1 MRKRIVSFTM
11 ALLLLLVMAGCSS
24 SDSTASDEYAAVEQE
39 LAQTSQA
46 LVEAEAQLTAV
57 TAERDALAADPGESA
72 DEPVGVA
79 LPSVA
84 AGALANYTDAVLAAD
99 GDAML
104 DYVTDDF
111 TFLSYGTDVQERE
124 FRADYVT
131 RNYGNFELE
140 VIGDQTVVGGGDT
153 YIVSTP
159 ERATTPAVVAGI
171 SVIRLVES
179 DGTWLVD
186 VHRFVGE

>member
-1 MRKRIVSFTM
+1 MREKII
-11 ALLLLLVMAGCSS
+11 LLTAVTLLLVAGCSS
-24 SDSTASDEYAAVEQE
+24 SDPTTSDEYAALEQDLAHANQTLADVESL
-39 LAQTSQA
+39 LAD
-46 LVEAEAQLTAV
+46 V
-57 TAERDALAADPGESA
+57 TAERAILVTEAGVLAFES
-72 DEPVGVA
+72 EGSA
-79 LPSVA
+79 LPPGA
-84 AGALANYTDAVLAAD
+84 AEALANYTDAVLAAD

-124 FRADYVT
+124 FRAGYVT

-159 ERATTPAVVAGI
+159 ERATTPAVAEGI
-171 SVIRLVES
+171 SVVRLVES

>member
-1 MRKRIVSFTM
+1 MRNEV
-11 ALLLLLVMAGCSS
+11 ALFAVALSLVAAGCSS
-24 SDSTASDEYAAVEQE
+24 SDSAASAETVELPEGAAE
-39 LAQTSQA
+39 
-46 LVEAEAQLTAV
+46 
-57 TAERDALAADPGESA
+57 
-72 DEPVGVA
+72 
-79 LPSVA
+79 
-84 AGALANYTDAVLAAD
+84 ALANYTDAVLAAD

-111 TFLSYGTDVQERE
+111 AFLSYGTDVQEGE

-131 RNYGNFELE
+131 RYYGNFEVE

-153 YIVSTP
+153 YIVSVP
-159 ERATTPAVVAGI
+159 ERATTPALAEGI

-179 DGTWLVD
+179 NGAWLVD

>member
-1 MRKRIVSFTM
+1 MRKRVVPFTV
-11 ALLLLLVMAGCSS
+11 ALLLLAMTGCSS
-24 SDSTASDEYAAVEQE
+24 SDPTASDEYAVTEQE

-46 LVEAEAQLTAV
+46 LVETEALLDTV
-57 TAERDALAADPGESA
+57 TAERDALASNPEELAT
-72 DEPVGVA
+72 EPVGVV
-79 LPSVA
+79 LPERA
-84 AGALANYTDAVLAAD
+84 AEALANYTDAVLAAD

-111 TFLSYGTDVQERE
+111 AFLSYGTDVQERE
-124 FRADYVT
+124 FRAGYVT
-131 RNYGNFELE
+131 RNYGTFELE

-159 ERATTPAVVAGI
+159 ERATTPAVAEGI
-171 SVIRLVES
+171 SVVRLVES